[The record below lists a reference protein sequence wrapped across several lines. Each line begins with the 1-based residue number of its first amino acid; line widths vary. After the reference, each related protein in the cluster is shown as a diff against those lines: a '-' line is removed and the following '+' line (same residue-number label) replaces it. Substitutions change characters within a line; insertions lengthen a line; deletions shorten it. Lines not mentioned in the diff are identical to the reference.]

1 MTQKWSF
8 VSVIGGLV
16 ICLALSTA
24 ASGQVA
30 GGNLSGTVKDPSG
43 GVVPNVSV
51 TVLNPATGV
60 SRSLTTNESG
70 FYSAPNLVPG
80 EYQITITAAGFKTLV
95 EKVEL
100 LVGAVLLINHELNV
114 GDVKEQVVIESSN
127 QTIESGSSM
136 LSATVVGKTI
146 RELPL
151 NGRDWTQLATLEP
164 GVHTIDTQT
173 LNTLGNSGRVNRG
186 WGTSLTVGGARPQQN
201 NYRLDGISINDY
213 SGGGPG
219 NTLGA
224 NLGVESIQE
233 FSVVNA
239 NPSGEYGKTSGGVF
253 NAVTRS
259 GTNGLHGSAFEF
271 IRNSALDARNFFDG
285 SKVPPFRRNQFGFA
299 LGGPVYLPRFGEG
312 GSPIGYN
319 GKNKTF
325 FFLNYE
331 GWRES
336 LSTTVLNTVPSNA
349 ARAGRLTSGTVT
361 VNPRVVPF
369 LSIFPLPNVSESGDT
384 GQAAVVQKA
393 VTNENFFTMRGD
405 HKFSE
410 ADSMHGTFMS
420 DNGVSTSPEPLNT
433 LLQANFSRRKLIT
446 FEETHIL
453 SPTLVNTVRVGYS
466 RVVANAPK
474 TVSIL
479 NPILN
484 DLSLGFLPGQPIGI
498 LAITGFQRF
507 QGVNGQSSDFFLN
520 SYQAYDDLFY
530 TRGDH
535 ALKFGFAFERAQ
547 LNESTTSF
555 PNGAWTYGSLRNF
568 LTNAAPT
575 TFATTIPG
583 TNANPTYLRQTIF
596 GFYAQDDYRVRKN
609 LTLNLG
615 LRYEPV
621 TVPTEKY
628 NRLSN
633 LVSLTDAT
641 PKIGSPYFSNPTLKN
656 FSPRLGFAWDPFKD
670 GKTALRA
677 GFGLY
682 DTLPLLYQVELSALL
697 AAPFFQL
704 STLNGTVVGTG
715 RFPNNV
721 VSLLTPDTARV
732 AYVEQNPKRSYVL
745 QWNLNV
751 QHELMKNLLLQVG
764 YVGSHGVHQPYK
776 TQDADIV
783 LPSVINDQGYFWP
796 TPRATAAQRLNPR
809 VGQINGTAWQG
820 YLLYK
825 ALNVRLTE
833 RLSKGQLGVSYTW
846 AKSID
851 NNSASVAGGQFTNSI
866 NGLPFQFQNLWRGP
880 SDYDVRHSL
889 VVNYL
894 YEIPGVKSSNG
905 VVHSL
910 TNGWQWG
917 GIVRAQSGTP
927 FSVTIGGDPLGML
940 SNNPFDFPDK
950 VNSPECKNPINPGSV
965 TNYIKTQCFL
975 VPSPGNRIGNA
986 GRNGLI
992 GPHQAVFDMS
1002 LFKNNYIRSVSENFN
1017 IQFRV
1022 EAFNIFNH
1030 ANFRPP
1036 QAAQAQ
1042 LYSFSSNTGVF
1053 TPNTGAG
1060 LLTLTSTTSR
1070 QMQFALKIVW

>member
-1 MTQKWSF
+1 MNKWSF
-8 VSVIGGLV
+8 VSVIGALL
-16 ICLALSTA
+16 ICLTLSSAALA
-24 ASGQVA
+24 QVA
-30 GGNLSGTVKDPSG
+30 GGNMSGTVSDPSG
-43 GVVPNVSV
+43 GAVQNAAVAI
-51 TVLNPATGV
+51 LNPATGV

-80 EYQITITAAGFKTLV
+80 SYQVSITAAGFATLV

-100 LVGAVLLINHELNV
+100 QVGAELVLNHQLKV
-114 GDVKEQVVIESSN
+114 GDVKEQVVIETGA
-127 QTIESGSSM
+127 QTVETGSSM
-136 LSATVVGKTI
+136 LSATVEGKTI

-259 GTNGLHGSAFEF
+259 GTNGFHGSAFEF

-285 SKVPPFRRNQFGFA
+285 ATVPPFRRNQFGFA

-312 GSPIGYN
+312 GSEIGYN
-319 GKNKTF
+319 GKNRTF
-325 FFLNYE
+325 FFFNYE
-331 GWRES
+331 AWRES
-336 LSTTVLNTVPSNA
+336 LSTTILNTVPSNA

-361 VNPRVVPF
+361 INARVLPY
-369 LSIFPLPNVSESGDT
+369 LNIYPLPNVSESGDT
-384 GQAAVVQKA
+384 GQASVIQKA
-393 VTNENFFTMRGD
+393 VTTENFYTMRVD

-410 ADSMHGTFMS
+410 ANSMHSTFLN
-420 DNGVSTSPEPLNT
+420 DAGVSTSPEPLNT
-433 LLQANFSRRKLIT
+433 LLQANFSKRKLIT
-446 FEETHIL
+446 FEETHIF
-453 SPTLVNTVRVGYS
+453 SPTLVNTARVGYS
-466 RVVANAPK
+466 RVVADAPK

-498 LAITGFQRF
+498 LAVTGLQRF
-507 QGVNGQSSDFFLN
+507 QGVNGQSSDFFLD

-535 ALKFGFAFERAQ
+535 SLKFGFAIERAQ
-547 LNESTTSF
+547 LNESTTSS
-555 PNGAWTYGSLRNF
+555 PNGGWTYGSLRNF

-575 TFATTIPG
+575 SFLTTIPG

-615 LRYEPV
+615 LRYEPT

-628 NRLSN
+628 NRLAT
-633 LVSLTDAT
+633 LVNLTDAQ
-641 PKIGSPYFSNPTLKN
+641 PKIGSPYFNNPTLKN
-656 FSPRLGFAWDPFKD
+656 FSPRVGFAWDPFKD
-670 GKTALRA
+670 GKTSLRG

-682 DTLPLLYQVELSALL
+682 DTLPLLYQFELSALL

-704 STLNGTVVGTG
+704 STLNGSVVGAG

-721 VSLLTPDTARV
+721 AALLTPDTARV
-732 AYVEQNPKRSYVL
+732 AFVEQNPKRSYVV

-751 QHELMKNLLLQVG
+751 QREVMKNMLLQVG

-783 LPSVINDQGYFWP
+783 LPSVINAQGYFWP
-796 TPRATAAQRLNPR
+796 TPRATSAQRLNPN
-809 VGQINGTAWQG
+809 VGQINGTDYQG
-820 YLLYK
+820 YLLYN
-825 ALNVRLTE
+825 AMNVRLTE
-833 RLSKGQLGVSYTW
+833 RLRKGQIGLSYTW

-866 NGLPFQFQNLWRGP
+866 NGLPFQFQGLWRGL
-880 SDYDVRHSL
+880 SDYDVRQSL
-889 VVNYL
+889 VINYL
-894 YEIPGVKSSNG
+894 YEIPGLKSGSG

-917 GIVRAQSGTP
+917 GIFRAQSGTP
-927 FSVTIGGDPLGML
+927 FTATIGGDPLGML
-940 SNNPFDFPDK
+940 SNNSFDFPDRL
-950 VNSPECKNPINPGSV
+950 NTPECKNPVNPGSV
-965 TNYIKTQCFL
+965 TNYIKTQCF
-975 VPSPGNRIGNA
+975 VAPSPANRLGNA
-986 GRNGLI
+986 GRNTLT
-992 GPHQAVFDMS
+992 GPSQSVLDMS
-1002 LFKNNYIRSVSENFN
+1002 LFKNNYIKRISETFN
-1017 IQFRV
+1017 IQLRMEV
-1022 EAFNIFNH
+1022 FNILNH
-1030 ANFRPP
+1030 SNFRPP

-1042 LYSFSSNTGVF
+1042 LYSYSATTGVF
-1053 TPNTGAG
+1053 TPNAGAG

-1070 QMQFALKIVW
+1070 QIQFAVKIVW